1 MFVQDRPATN
11 GDSATRRPLLCG
23 AAAGPIYILLGTV
36 QILVRDG
43 FDMRRHALSHLA
55 NGELGWIQTANFV
68 LTGALVLAGAVG
80 VRGRLRGSRGGTWG
94 PILLGIYGVCLIA
107 AGVFVADPAPGF
119 PPGLTPPPAM
129 STTGLLHLVSGA
141 LGFYAVIAACFVFA
155 RRFAVAGRRGWFV
168 YSLLTGAAFLLIFS
182 RVASGST
189 AAVTLLALYAIVA
202 WTWIW
207 HAALSVSLMGAQD
220 AA

>member
-1 MFVQDRPATN
+1 MSVPGGPATN
-11 GDSATRRPLLCG
+11 GNSLTRRLLICG
-23 AAAGPIYILLGTV
+23 AAAGPIYIVLGTV

-55 NGELGWIQTANFV
+55 NGELGWIQIANFV
-68 LTGALVLAGAVG
+68 LTGMLVLAGATG
-80 VRGRLRGSRGGTWG
+80 VRRRLQGSRGGRWG
-94 PILLGIYGVCLIA
+94 PILLRVYGACLIA

-119 PPGLTPPPAM
+119 PPGSTAPSGM
-129 STTGLLHLVSGA
+129 STAGLLHLVSGA
-141 LGFYAVIAACFVFA
+141 VGFYAIIAACFVFA
-155 RRFAVAGRRGWFV
+155 RRFAAAGRRGWFV
-168 YSLLTGAAFLLIFS
+168 YSLLTGAAFLLIFTG
-182 RVASGST
+182 VASGST

-207 HAALSVSLMGAQD
+207 HAALSVSLIGAQE